1 MVGFVCL
8 LLYKLQYQ
16 PRDIAPLLVYIFI
29 PAFFGDVIRFMWP
42 AFNRLWMRVMGP
54 LMRDKEKQQWNG
66 VIFYLLGAWTV
77 LSFFPKVFFLAFSFR
92 DFLIVGYCD
101 CVDLVVVVVRYR
113 CFDFWSSL
121 WEVWTFSSARK
132 IAHRIARSDVDW
144 RTCCVHILGNPLSTI

>member
-8 LLYKLQYQ
+8 WLYKLQYE

-42 AFNRLWMRVMGP
+42 SFNRLWMRVMGP

-77 LSFFPKVFFLAFSFR
+77 LSFFPKVFSLEFSFR
-92 DFLIVGYCD
+92 NLLIVGYCD

-144 RTCCVHILGNPLSTI
+144 RTCCVYILGNSLSSI